1 LKKKRSVKEDV
12 KKLLERAEG
21 ELKIVREINWGF
33 RTTNI
38 EKMLKARIE
47 TLKEIEKML
56 EET

>member
-33 RTTNI
+33 RTTSI

-47 TLKEIEKML
+47 TLKEIEKIL